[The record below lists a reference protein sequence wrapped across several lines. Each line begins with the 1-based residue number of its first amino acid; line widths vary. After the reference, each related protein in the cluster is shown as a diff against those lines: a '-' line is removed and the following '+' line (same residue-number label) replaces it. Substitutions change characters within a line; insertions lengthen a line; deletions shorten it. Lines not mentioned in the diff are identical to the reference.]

1 MGHRRV
7 RLFPVPPPV
16 ILTLGI
22 QFPRSAPPPPA
33 PPTRNFPWPW
43 NPESCYGT
51 LSKASLAADPPQG
64 TQIERFCHTPLD
76 RALAAARARFS
87 LFDKMCL
94 WHPFGSHFGGVLGA
108 QMEAKAIKKPLQKN
122 IKKMMP
128 KMTPNWSQRGSQN
141 GAKIIKNEVLEAP
154 CFKGGSQVA
163 SRDPPGSILERFW
176 DHFGTIVGSFLSYF

>member
-1 MGHRRV
+1 MAAPYCSVGANRV
-7 RLFPVPPPV
+7 
-16 ILTLGI
+16 
-22 QFPRSAPPPPA
+22 PRSEPKSPKWAPKA
-33 PPTRNFPWPW
+33 I
-43 NPESCYGT
+43 
-51 LSKASLAADPPQG
+51 SKEGSKKTSKHDDFQHPQ
-64 TQIERFCHTPLD
+64 TPLD

-128 KMTPNWSQRGSQN
+128 KMTPKWSQRGSQN
-141 GAKIIKNEVLEAP
+141 GAKIVKNEVLKAS

-163 SRDPPGSILERFW
+163 SRPPSGSILERFW
-176 DHFGTIVGSFLSYF
+176 DHFGPIFVMFFNICLMIFAFTL